1 MAELVRD
8 GIDGMHFKVGDSN
21 DLKRCMLKIIDNPS
35 LLQQM
40 RDNLPALPRLSE
52 QAAIVRQKYQQL
64 LALNSSASGKDS

>member
-1 MAELVRD
+1 
-8 GIDGMHFKVGDSN
+8 
-21 DLKRCMLKIIDNPS
+21 MLKIIDNPS

-64 LALNSSASGKDS
+64 LELNSSASGKDS